1 MNNDIPRRPIL
12 KPIALILGG
21 LVLGAALFQFFRPRA
36 VTVETVVLARAPFEE
51 RLSAEGRLAARDKHT
66 VVAFADGDLRRVT
79 LRVGDRVRRGQEV
92 ARVRWDYEKSI
103 KSPADGVVARIHRDA
118 AGPIHRGDPLLDV
131 ADTNHL
137 EVSAD
142 LLTSDA
148 VRLRPGLALR
158 VEGWGGPAPLAG
170 RVTTVSR
177 AGFTKISALGVEEE
191 RTEIRGELSN
201 APADVLSRLGDN
213 YHVDVTV
220 VVSTEGAGLSVPLG
234 ALFKAGDDWAV
245 FRVESGRSRA
255 RRLQLGRGN
264 DREALVLDG
273 LAEGDRV
280 ILYPG
285 DTLADGLRVRPAEK
299 K

>member
-1 MNNDIPRRPIL
+1 MNNDIPRRSVL
-12 KPIALILGG
+12 KPLALVLGG
-21 LVLGAALFQFFRPRA
+21 LILLAALFQFFRPRS
-36 VTVETVVLARAPFEE
+36 VTVETVDLARAPFEE
-51 RLSAEGRLAARDKHT
+51 RLTTEGRLEARDKHT

-79 LRVGDRVRRGQEV
+79 LRVGDRVRKGQEV

-103 KSPADGVVARIHRDA
+103 KSPADGVVTRIHRDA
-118 AGPIHRGDPLLDV
+118 IGPIGRGDPILDV
-131 ADTNHL
+131 ADTSHL

-148 VRLRPGLALR
+148 MRLRPGLALR

-170 RVTTVSR
+170 RVTAVSR

-191 RTEIRGELSN
+191 RTEIRGEFSD
-201 APADVLSRLGDN
+201 APVEILSRLGDN

-220 VVSTEGAGLSVPLG
+220 VVSTEGAALAVPLG
-234 ALFKAGDDWAV
+234 ALFKAEKEWAV
-245 FRVESGRSRA
+245 YRVESGRARV
-255 RRLQLGRGN
+255 RRLHLGRGN

-285 DTLADGLRVRPAEK
+285 DTLTDGRRVRPAEK

>member
-1 MNNDIPRRPIL
+1 MIADMAAGRPHFERGRNGPFGSSGNFLTADAGGLRR
-12 KPIALILGG
+12 G
-21 LVLGAALFQFFRPRA
+21 LVLR
-36 VTVETVVLARAPFEE
+36 
-51 RLSAEGRLAARDKHT
+51 
-66 VVAFADGDLRRVT
+66 
-79 LRVGDRVRRGQEV
+79 
-92 ARVRWDYEKSI
+92 
-103 KSPADGVVARIHRDA
+103 
-118 AGPIHRGDPLLDV
+118 
-131 ADTNHL
+131 
-137 EVSAD
+137 
-142 LLTSDA
+142 
-148 VRLRPGLALR
+148 
-158 VEGWGGPAPLAG
+158 
-170 RVTTVSR
+170 
-177 AGFTKISALGVEEE
+177 VEEE

-245 FRVESGRSRA
+245 FRVESGRARA

-285 DTLADGLRVRPAEK
+285 DTLTDGGRVRPAEK